1 MIFANDA
8 KGNRIVA
15 APGQRAVCPSCNG
28 EVVAKCGKI
37 KVWHWAHLSVDCD
50 PWSEGMTEWHIGW
63 QNEFPE
69 ECREVVIQRNGEI
82 HRADIMLPDG
92 TVIEFQHSPISQDEI
107 AKREEFYGEKMA
119 WMFDLT
125 EAVKSERF
133 TVNTTG
139 NYHPFRWKHARVSV
153 LYAKRKLYFDLSNGN
168 VLDVRKLDFNSP
180 VGGWGYVIDSKWFA
194 SNPSTDCNSLFST
207 EWIKND
213 ELRRVY
219 EKELNKCMLIHASWA
234 IPSSIS
240 FLQDGLNKIG
250 ATKKETLQFVSQF
263 MLDVGA
269 SLSLSEMV
277 LDGLNRRVYQD
288 KQ

>member
-37 KVWHWAHLSVDCD
+37 KVWHWAHLSADCD

-107 AKREEFYGEKMA
+107 AKREEFYGAKMV

-125 EAVKSERF
+125 EASAKRRF
-133 TVNTTG
+133 VLRTKG
-139 NYHPFRWKHARVSV
+139 QYHTFRWKHPKLTLA
-153 LYAKRKLYFDLSNGN
+153 YAKRHMYFDLDYGD
-168 VLDVRKLDFNSP
+168 LLYVRKIYETAP
-180 VGGWGYVIDSKWFA
+180 CGGWGYLVDVDSFR
-194 SNPSTDCNSLFST
+194 SNPTVVRNSIVERGSALESWVDMYSRQVNQHACFNVDPFKCAYELSEELHSSGAPIEVQSHLLT
-207 EWIKND
+207 QFGIDVGITISWASVD
-213 ELRRVY
+213 TLRR
-219 EKELNKCMLIHASWA
+219 IRSR
-234 IPSSIS
+234 
-240 FLQDGLNKIG
+240 
-250 ATKKETLQFVSQF
+250 T
-263 MLDVGA
+263 
-269 SLSLSEMV
+269 
-277 LDGLNRRVYQD
+277 
-288 KQ
+288 